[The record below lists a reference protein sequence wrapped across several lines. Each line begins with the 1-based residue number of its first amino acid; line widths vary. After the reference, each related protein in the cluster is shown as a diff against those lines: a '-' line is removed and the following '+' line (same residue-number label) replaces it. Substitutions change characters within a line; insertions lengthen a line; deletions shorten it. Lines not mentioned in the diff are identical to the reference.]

1 MTNVNWDWVNEYSWA
16 LFALVMIG
24 LIIVLKGFFGAAGKD
39 LYAWAKHKIRPPAPE
54 PIRVNSNYQ
63 PKNHSSDLFLW
74 VNEIN
79 VADRLSEGYSF
90 YCDPEDGASRFMI
103 HNPSLSP
110 TEKTFYMWRPGENK
124 TEDAD

>member
-1 MTNVNWDWVNEYSWA
+1 MVDWTWA
-16 LFALVMIG
+16 GYLVAGVSVVVALIYG
-24 LIIVLKGFFGAAGKD
+24 AFFGEAGKD
-39 LYAWAKHKIRPPAPE
+39 LYAWVKHKIRPPAPE
-54 PIRVNSNYQ
+54 PVRVSSNFQ
-63 PKNHSSDLFLW
+63 PKNHSGDLFLW